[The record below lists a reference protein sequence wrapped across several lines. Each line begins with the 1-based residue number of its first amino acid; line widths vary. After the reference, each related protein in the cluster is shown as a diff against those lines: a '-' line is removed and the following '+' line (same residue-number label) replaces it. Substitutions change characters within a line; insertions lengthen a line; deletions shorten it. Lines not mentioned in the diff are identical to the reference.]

1 VPGSSAKILVGVFGA
16 PHGIRGEVRVKSYTA
31 HPAAIGDYGALYDKN
46 DARNFTLEALRPA
59 GKDML
64 VVRVKGVCDRNAA
77 EALNGIELFAAR
89 KAFPPPED
97 EEFYHADLMGL
108 RVENEGGKLLGSVVA
123 LHNFGA
129 GDILEIAPPPDA
141 LDRTTAMLAFTR
153 ALVPAVDVAAGRIVV
168 ATDPFAEAPKSAS
181 SGGT

>member
-1 VPGSSAKILVGVFGA
+1 MPGSSAKILVGVFGA
-16 PHGIRGEVRVKSYTA
+16 PHGIRGEVRLKSYTA
-31 HPAAIGDYGALYDKN
+31 HPAAIGDYGALHDKSGE
-46 DARNFTLEALRPA
+46 RNFTLEALRPA
-59 GKDML
+59 GKGML
-64 VVRVKGVCDRNAA
+64 VVRVKDVCDRNAA

-89 KAFPPPED
+89 EAFPPLEE
-97 EEFYHADLMGL
+97 EEFYHVDLIGL
-108 RVENEGGKLLGSVVA
+108 RVDNEGGEVLGSVVA

-153 ALVPAVDVAAGRIVV
+153 ALVPVVDVAAGRMIV
-168 ATDPFAEAPKSAS
+168 ATNPFAEAPESAS

>member
-1 VPGSSAKILVGVFGA
+1 M
-16 PHGIRGEVRVKSYTA
+16 KSYTA

-153 ALVPAVDVAAGRIVV
+153 ALVPTVDVAAGRIVV

>member
-16 PHGIRGEVRVKSYTA
+16 PHGVRGEVRLKSYTA
-31 HPAAIGDYGALYDKN
+31 DPAAIGDYGALHDESGT
-46 DARNFTLEALRPA
+46 RNFTLEALRPA

-64 VVRVKGVCDRNAA
+64 VVRVKGVSDRNAA

-89 KAFPPPED
+89 DAFPPPEE
-97 EEFYHADLMGL
+97 EEFYYSDLIGL
-108 RVENEGGKLLGSVVA
+108 RVENEGGEVLGSVIA

-141 LDRTTAMLAFTR
+141 ADRTTAMLAFTR
-153 ALVPAVDVAAGRIVV
+153 ALVPVIDVAAGRIVV
-168 ATDPFAEAPKSAS
+168 ASDPFIEGPESRDA
-181 SGGT
+181 